1 MSNHR
6 ITRRSALGAFGALT
20 LGALVAACSQSP
32 PAAAPTAASSGQSAA
47 PASTQPAASTSAPAA
62 TSVPAAAAS
71 SQGATKKF
79 RYLYNATPGVD
90 EQVHLDLIAL
100 YNKLYPDV
108 QVEKIRVPNDAEIVR
123 KLLAMLASHDL
134 PDLFWN
140 RQRTAPPFIDR
151 GVLLDLSPLIA
162 ADKMDIKD
170 FWPSAIQTY
179 GRNGKLYGLP
189 NSASSNAHYYN
200 LDLFAAAG
208 LPDLKDTVKAG
219 NWNWDTLRETATKLT
234 KGSGPTKQFG
244 FNQVSSIYSVDMY
257 IWQNGGTL
265 WDDQITT
272 SHLTDPADVEGIRW
286 LVDNVVK
293 YKISPTTQDTQ
304 SGTDLFAG
312 GRVAIMMAGRYELPN
327 LAKLAKFKVGM
338 VVSPN
343 GPKANTTR
351 GDDLASSILQDAPN
365 RDNAWNFAKMWS
377 SDDGQ
382 KIVLASRRSF
392 TARRSFAQSD
402 AMKQNLLDWE
412 DLAAYTDG
420 LERTK
425 AYRAPAQTG
434 EVNTVFDRE
443 LSLMYSGE
451 KPAEDGTA
459 KMKQDIDVAL
469 KKPL

>member
-1 MSNHR
+1 MPNYHIS
-6 ITRRSALGAFGALT
+6 RRSALGAFGTLT
-20 LGALVAACSQSP
+20 LGVLVASCSQPPPNPASTGQTPGPSSAP
-32 PAAAPTAASSGQSAA
+32 PAAATSSA
-47 PASTQPAASTSAPAA
+47 PASTAR
-62 TSVPAAAAS
+62 AAAAT

-90 EQVHLDLIAL
+90 EQVHLDLIARF
-100 YNKLYPDV
+100 NKMYPDV

-179 GRNGKLYGLP
+179 GRNGKIYGLP
-189 NSASSNAHYYN
+189 NSASSNVHYYN
-200 LDLFAAAG
+200 KDMFAAAG
-208 LPDLKDTVKAG
+208 LPDLEETVKAG
-219 NWNWDTLRETATKLT
+219 NWNLDALREVATKLT
-234 KGSGPTKQFG
+234 KGTGPTKQFG
-244 FNQVSSIYSVDMY
+244 FNQVSSIYAVDMY
-257 IWQNGGTL
+257 IWQNGGRL
-265 WDDQITT
+265 WDDAISQSYLNT
-272 SHLTDPADVEGIRW
+272 PADMAGIGW

-293 YKISPTTQDTQ
+293 YKISPSSQDTQ
-304 SGTDLFAG
+304 SGSDLFAA
-312 GRVAIMMAGRYELPN
+312 GRVGILMAGRYELPN
-327 LAKLAKFKVGM
+327 LAKLGKFKVGM
-338 VVSPN
+338 VVTPN

-351 GDDLASSILQDAPN
+351 GDDLASSILHDAPN
-365 RDNAWNFAKMWS
+365 RDNAWNFAKLWS
-377 SDDGQ
+377 SDVGQ
-382 KIVLASRRSF
+382 QIVLASRRSF
-392 TARRSFAQSD
+392 TSRRSFAQSA
-402 AMKQNLLDWE
+402 AMKQNLLPWE

-434 EVNTVFDRE
+434 QVNTIFDRE

-451 KPAEDGTA
+451 KTVESGTA
-459 KMKQDIDVAL
+459 TMKRDIDVAL

>member
-1 MSNHR
+1 
-6 ITRRSALGAFGALT
+6 
-20 LGALVAACSQSP
+20 
-32 PAAAPTAASSGQSAA
+32 
-47 PASTQPAASTSAPAA
+47 
-62 TSVPAAAAS
+62 
-71 SQGATKKF
+71 
-79 RYLYNATPGVD
+79 
-90 EQVHLDLIAL
+90 
-100 YNKLYPDV
+100 
-108 QVEKIRVPNDAEIVR
+108 
-123 KLLAMLASHDL
+123 MLASHDL

-162 ADKMDIKD
+162 GDKMDIKD

-179 GRNGKLYGLP
+179 GRNGKIYGLP
-189 NSASSNAHYYN
+189 NSSSSNAHYYN
-200 LDLFAAAG
+200 LDMFAAAG

-219 NWNWDTLRETATKLT
+219 SWTLDALREVATKLT

-244 FNQVSSIYSVDMY
+244 FNQVTSIYAVDMY

-265 WDDQITT
+265 WDEGITT

-293 YKISPTTQDTQ
+293 YKITPTTQDTQ
-304 SGTDLFAG
+304 SGTDLFAA
-312 GRVAIMMAGRYELPN
+312 GRVGIMMAGRYELPN
-327 LAKLAKFKVGM
+327 LAKSAKFKVGM

-402 AMKQNLLDWE
+402 AMKQNLLEWE

-451 KPAEDGTA
+451 KTVEAGTA
-459 KMKQDIDVAL
+459 TMKQDIDTAL